1 MHPDL
6 TCQELESTSDRLSAE
21 MCGFC
26 LSIVEGC
33 AVIFVCS
40 TFSIWL
46 SRSSFRTRICRSA
59 PTHRLPGADLTLN
72 SNKTPIALGQV

>member
-40 TFSIWL
+40 TFLYGYRGRPSEL
-46 SRSSFRTRICRSA
+46 VF
-59 PTHRLPGADLTLN
+59 ADLLRRIAYLA
-72 SNKTPIALGQV
+72 PI